1 MTVTLI
7 TGANKGLGYET
18 ARQLIGQGHTV
29 YLGARDVGRGAAAAS
44 ELGGRFV
51 QLDVTDD
58 GSVDAALA
66 TIAEREGHLDVLVNN
81 AGVSTSVDVSAPEAE
96 RVFDTN
102 VIGIVRVTQ
111 AALPLLEQSA
121 APVVV
126 NVSSA
131 LGSFWAVT
139 NPERRQ
145 FHFPAVVY
153 GAFKDPQA
161 VSVNPK
167 DILRIIRGKS
177 GHNAIFDV
185 EIAGIERTPVIVAD
199 EQYDP
204 VKDTL
209 IHIDLK
215 RIDLTRK
222 LRVSIPV
229 HTVGEPKGVKQQ
241 GGVLDVVTRSV
252 EIECIPDDIPNQFD
266 VDVTELMIG
275 SNIRVSELPVSPG
288 VRILTAPEA
297 VIAHVVGIKEEVVA
311 APAEGAA
318 PAAAE
323 PEVAVKKGKKEE
335 EAAAP
340 AGDKGKAAPDKGKKK

>member
-1 MTVTLI
+1 MRLDTIVAAQPRASR
-7 TGANKGLGYET
+7 GKNE
-18 ARQLIGQGHTV
+18 ARRTRV
-29 YLGARDVGRGAAAAS
+29 
-44 ELGGRFV
+44 
-51 QLDVTDD
+51 
-58 GSVDAALA
+58 
-66 TIAEREGHLDVLVNN
+66 
-81 AGVSTSVDVSAPEAE
+81 AGM
-96 RVFDTN
+96 
-102 VIGIVRVTQ
+102 I
-111 AALPLLEQSA
+111 
-121 APVVV
+121 
-126 NVSSA
+126 
-131 LGSFWAVT
+131 
-139 NPERRQ
+139 
-145 FHFPAVVY
+145 PAVVY

-185 EIAGIERTPVIVAD
+185 EIVGVERTPVIVAD

-222 LRVSIPV
+222 LRVSIPI
-229 HTVGEPKGVKQQ
+229 HTTGEPKGVKQQ

-275 SNIRVSELPVSPG
+275 SNIRVSELVVAPG
-288 VRILTAPEA
+288 VRVLTAPEA

-311 APAEGAA
+311 APAEGA
-318 PAAAE
+318 PAAGE
-323 PEVAVKKGKKEE
+323 PEVAAKKGKKEE

-340 AGDKGKAAPDKGKKK
+340 AADKGKKK